1 MPIMVP
7 VLLLS
12 LSFLPSP
19 PVSLYPSVPFP
30 KPSQTWAHNAP
41 PPLLCSLFLCVLR
54 WWLQRRRRLP
64 WRPTRCTAG
73 TQLIEWLLPW
83 VAVCDRGQTLCHTH
97 AEKFRYHWRLNYW
110 VVCPRVS
117 GKGGSKGKCI
127 WSDRVSG
134 LAGRAVKSP
143 SHWISCVLGDGRS
156 FISPLCS
163 RWHSPADT
171 LCPTLARTADR
182 GEEWENNQQRKEWEK
197 GLSCHDDSPPP
208 PGCPFR
214 IWLVL
219 RWFSCGRLICPL
231 FKVLNRRKERPAAL
245 CNDEVPCLRV
255 HPFNQA
261 SFLGHYQV
269 FCEATG

>member
-73 TQLIEWLLPW
+73 TQLIEGLLPW
-83 VAVCDRGQTLCHTH
+83 AAVCVRGQTLCHTH
-97 AEKFRYHWRLNYW
+97 AEKFRYHWRLHYW

-134 LAGRAVKSP
+134 LAGRAVKS
-143 SHWISCVLGDGRS
+143 H
-156 FISPLCS
+156 
-163 RWHSPADT
+163 HTESPACWGMAG
-171 LCPTLARTADR
+171 LLSAHFVLAGILPPIHCAPHWLARRT
-182 GEEWENNQQRKEWEK
+182 EEKNERTISSERSERK
-197 GLSCHDDSPPP
+197 GCHAMMIPPP
-208 PGCPFR
+208 PAVPSGFDWCWGDSRLADWFAPF
-214 IWLVL
+214 
-219 RWFSCGRLICPL
+219 SKC
-231 FKVLNRRKERPAAL
+231 
-245 CNDEVPCLRV
+245 
-255 HPFNQA
+255 
-261 SFLGHYQV
+261 
-269 FCEATG
+269 